1 MSELRVPTPPLPRPF
16 ARVVSE
22 PPITRD
28 DVERVRRTLQQ
39 SIDELELELKR
50 ERELN
55 RKFEKS
61 GAVLQEIL
69 EAPNFRALS
78 MAAPQTSGGATAAA
92 ATVGGNVAYVD
103 EGPVEYVDVTE
114 VELNDTEVQKQE
126 VTVKPAGPA

>member
-1 MSELRVPTPPLPRPF
+1 MSELRVPSPTLPRPF

-22 PPITRD
+22 APITRD
-28 DVERVRRTLQQ
+28 DVERVRRTLQK
-39 SIDELELELKR
+39 SIDNLEIELKR

-78 MAAPQTSGGATAAA
+78 MATRQAAGVPTAAA
-92 ATVGGNVAYVD
+92 APVGGNVAYVD

-114 VELNDTEVQKQE
+114 VELNDAEVQKQE
-126 VTVKPAGPA
+126 ILAKPAGTS